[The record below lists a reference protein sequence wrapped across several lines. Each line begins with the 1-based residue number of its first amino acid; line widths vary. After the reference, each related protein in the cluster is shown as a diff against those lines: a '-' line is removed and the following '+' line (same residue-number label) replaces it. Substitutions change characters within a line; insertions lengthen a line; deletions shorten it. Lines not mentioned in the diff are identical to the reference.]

1 MGARIC
7 NGTRTEP
14 EKVEDKPVNNDKISA
29 INNDETR
36 GAGGANIVEPTP
48 VEVDASS
55 KRVINTPGSPDSKDK
70 SMKRTPLALG
80 KISLN
85 GTGPWKRTPK
95 INANAEEIEL
105 DYEDEV
111 EEPEAPTAGFT
122 DNMNTSSEFTKAFEE
137 LWERLQIDNPDQDP
151 NHISL
156 SEFQSNYHDAWSAD
170 TMFMAIDDNS
180 DDKLSKSELENY
192 IGGNMEFLNK
202 LLSLSTKRKTARPAL
217 GQLKLNTKTID
228 TDAKPIKLDYVDRIE
243 VPEAP
248 TSVHD
253 KDELAKDDE
262 FEKAFED
269 LWFRLQ
275 INDSDGDPN
284 HISLSEFISN
294 YHAVWG
300 ADAVFQ
306 AADNNQDNRLSKEE
320 LRNYLGGNL
329 ETTEKFLAISTERQ
343 EKLAQ
348 TPVE

>member
-14 EKVEDKPVNNDKISA
+14 EKVEDKPVNNDEISA
-29 INNDETR
+29 VNNDETR
-36 GAGGANIVEPTP
+36 GAGANIVEPTP
-48 VEVDASS
+48 VEVDASL
-55 KRVINTPGSPDSKDK
+55 KRVINTPEFPDSKDK

-85 GTGPWKRTPK
+85 TPK
-95 INANAEEIEL
+95 INSNAEEIEL

-111 EEPEAPTAGFT
+111 EEPEAPTAGLT
-122 DNMNTSSEFTKAFEE
+122 DNMNTSSEFEKAFEE
-137 LWERLQIDNPDQDP
+137 LWQRLQIDNPDQDP

-228 TDAKPIKLDYVDRIE
+228 TDAKPIKLDYEDRVE

-253 KDELAKDDE
+253 IDELVTDDE
-262 FEKAFED
+262 FENAFEE
-269 LWFRLQ
+269 LWYRLQ

-284 HISLSEFISN
+284 HISFSEFISN

-329 ETTEKFLAISTERQ
+329 ETTEKFLAISTENQ